1 MKNFT
6 VIAKKVK
13 NGASGLSTF
22 TNYLQSAN
30 HRNHKER
37 TKVISLLNE
46 KNNGSSFVGEMSS
59 IMASRDL
66 ANVKAGKGGRPI
78 QNLALSL
85 CFSLPSDVPKP
96 TVEQWKSIFR
106 DIYNESKDFLKRT
119 SPDLKSYKI
128 PVFANVHE
136 QENPHLNVCLGM
148 FNETDSLRN
157 LSRPSFINQMKQTFN
172 KSVKLH
178 LGVDVLLYKPKN
190 INSNF
195 HQKFRLPTEYHNKK
209 QAELALKQASILLNE
224 ANLKEI
230 ENNLVTEENIKIRK
244 KLAEEK
250 DKIFKITENFKNS
263 FAKQISNFVLDKG
276 KHPEVRADNAIKRMN
291 ELIKEE
297 GLTDVF
303 EVDMSFYESIN
314 KTIENANENK
324 PAGRKIKNRLGK
336 P

>member
-30 HRNHKER
+30 DRNHKGR
-37 TKVISLLNE
+37 TKVIPLLNE
-46 KNNGSSFVGEMSS
+46 KNNGSRFVGEMCG

-66 ANVKAGKGGRPI
+66 ANVKAGKGSRPI
-78 QNLALSL
+78 KNLALSL
-85 CFSLPSDVPKP
+85 CFSIPSDVPKP
-96 TVEQWKSIFR
+96 TVKQWQSIFK
-106 DIYNESKDFLKRT
+106 DIYQESKDFLKRT
-119 SPDLKSYKI
+119 SPDLKSYEI

-148 FNETDSLRN
+148 FNKTDSLRN
-157 LSRPSFINQMKQTFN
+157 LSRPSFIHLIQLIFN

-190 INSNF
+190 IKSNF
-195 HQKFRLPTEYHNKK
+195 HQKFSLPTEYHNRK

-230 ENNLVTEENIKIRK
+230 ENIKISK
-244 KLAEEK
+244 KLSEEK
-250 DKIFKITENFKNS
+250 D
-263 FAKQISNFVLDKG
+263 
-276 KHPEVRADNAIKRMN
+276 
-291 ELIKEE
+291 
-297 GLTDVF
+297 
-303 EVDMSFYESIN
+303 
-314 KTIENANENK
+314 
-324 PAGRKIKNRLGK
+324 
-336 P
+336 

>member
-1 MKNFT
+1 
-6 VIAKKVK
+6 
-13 NGASGLSTF
+13 
-22 TNYLQSAN
+22 
-30 HRNHKER
+30 
-37 TKVISLLNE
+37 
-46 KNNGSSFVGEMSS
+46 
-59 IMASRDL
+59 
-66 ANVKAGKGGRPI
+66 
-78 QNLALSL
+78 
-85 CFSLPSDVPKP
+85 
-96 TVEQWKSIFR
+96 
-106 DIYNESKDFLKRT
+106 
-119 SPDLKSYKI
+119 
-128 PVFANVHE
+128 
-136 QENPHLNVCLGM
+136 
-148 FNETDSLRN
+148 
-157 LSRPSFINQMKQTFN
+157 MKQTFN

-190 INSNF
+190 IKSNF

-209 QAELALKQASILLNE
+209 QAELALKQASIFLNE

-244 KLAEEK
+244 KLSEEK

-314 KTIENANENK
+314 KTIERANENK